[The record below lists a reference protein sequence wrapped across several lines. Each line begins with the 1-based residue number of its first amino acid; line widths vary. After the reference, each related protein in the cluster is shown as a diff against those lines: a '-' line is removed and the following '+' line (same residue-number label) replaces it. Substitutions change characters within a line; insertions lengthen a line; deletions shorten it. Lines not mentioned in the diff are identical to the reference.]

1 MDTRSRTLSH
11 GEQQEAW
18 RRYRLGESRRS
29 IGRAIG
35 RHDSS
40 IGDLIRMR
48 GGVAPVPARRAPQ
61 ALTLADREVIS
72 RGLVVSLSFRQ
83 IALQLGR
90 PTSTV
95 SREVARHGGRLAY
108 RAARADERAWARAR
122 RPKACKLA
130 GSPTL
135 QRQVAKRLAQN
146 WSPMQ
151 IAAELKR
158 VHPDHPELQVSHET
172 IYRTLFIQGR
182 GALHQELTAHLRG
195 KRPRRRVRRA
205 PLVPTGRGQIKDAVS
220 IRERPAEAEDRAV
233 PGHWEGDLLCGAFRS
248 QIATL
253 VERHSRFVMLVK
265 VSGKDT
271 HSVVTALAA
280 KIQTLPAALKRSLT
294 WDRGMEM
301 AAHARFTVATDVKV
315 YFCDP
320 HSPWQ
325 RGSNENTNGLLR
337 QYLPRNKDLSLFT
350 QEQLDAIADQM
361 NDRPRETLGFLSPKV
376 TLEKTLGVALT
387 G

>member
-1 MDTRSRTLSH
+1 METRSRTLPH
-11 GEQQEAW
+11 AEQQEVW

-29 IGRAIG
+29 IARELG

-40 IGDLIRMR
+40 IGDLIRLR
-48 GGVAPVPARRAPQ
+48 GGVAPRPATRAPHT
-61 ALTLADREVIS
+61 LTLADRETIS
-72 RGLVVSLSFRQ
+72 RGLAMGLPFRQ

-95 SREVARHGGRLAY
+95 SREVARHGGRMAY
-108 RAARADERAWARAR
+108 RASRADERAWVRAR

-130 GSPTL
+130 RSPALRRLVSVGLAQRWSPT
-135 QRQVAKRLAQN
+135 
-146 WSPMQ
+146 Q

-158 VHPDHPELQVSHET
+158 AHPDQAELQVSHET

-182 GALHQELTAHLRG
+182 GALRKELAEHLRG
-195 KRPRRRVRRA
+195 KRPRRRARRA

-233 PGHWEGDLLCGAFRS
+233 PGHWEGDLICGAFNS
-248 QIATL
+248 QVATL
-253 VERHSRFVMLVK
+253 VERHSRFVLLVK
-265 VSGKDT
+265 VAGKDT
-271 HSVVTALAA
+271 HSVVTALAD

-301 AAHARFTVATDVKV
+301 AAHARFTVATDVQV

-337 QYLPRNKDLSLFT
+337 QYLPRNRDLSTFT
-350 QEQLDAIADQM
+350 QQQLDAIADEM
-361 NDRPRETLGFLSPKV
+361 NNRPRQTLGFDSPIV
-376 TLEKTLGVALT
+376 TLKNALR
-387 G
+387 